1 MNVKIPRNISIL
13 LLILILVIT
22 FLAVYSISLETQKS
36 LKEGVQEKLVSVASV
51 MASQVDGD
59 EFAQIKSGEED
70 TPRFVRIRDQI
81 RHALQVTPDIRY
93 IYTMRK
99 NGDAVEFVVDGDYG
113 YDPLAANIGDVYPG
127 PEPGLIQGF
136 LTPTA
141 NREFTTDEWGTVLSG
156 FSPIRDRS
164 GNVVGIVG
172 VDMDSYVVMA
182 GLNRANMVVFIIG
195 ILAMIAV
202 MVGILGLEN
211 RRAEFDRK
219 IAESEKKFK
228 DFVELLP
235 QTIFETDEWGTVT
248 STNRIALE
256 TFGFTNE
263 ELKNGINCMEM
274 LVPGDRERAAMFFAA
289 QLRGEKPGGIEYTA
303 RKKDGSTF
311 PVIVYSDTIVHNGR
325 PAGIRGV
332 LLDITDRKRTEE
344 ELESRV
350 RDRTEQLAA
359 SVLKLETEIN
369 NRKQVES
376 ELSRANEEL
385 SAAYEELMATEQA
398 LREGI
403 REVNKSQQALEQAR
417 KKLNLLNTLTFQDIS
432 SAIFTLSGYLWLI
445 RMDLVDETQ
454 KKHLEKSEMLTQKI
468 VGSLQFAKNYQDMGI
483 HQPRWQNV
491 SHVFVMAIS
500 HLPPLEMSRKINVH
514 NLEIYA
520 DPLLEN
526 AFLTLVDNVLKHAGV
541 VTELIL
547 RYEET
552 GDGLSLIF
560 EDDGI
565 GIPEDEKEK
574 IFERSFGKNTGLGLF
589 LCREILSI
597 TGIIIQETGKPGKGA
612 RFEIIVPVGFYR
624 FTGIH

>member
-1 MNVKIPRNISIL
+1 
-13 LLILILVIT
+13 
-22 FLAVYSISLETQKS
+22 
-36 LKEGVQEKLVSVASV
+36 

-59 EFAQIKSGEED
+59 EFAKIKSGEED
-70 TPRFVRIRDQI
+70 TPRFVRIRDQL

-113 YDPLAANIGDVYPG
+113 YDPLAAKIGDVYPEAE
-127 PEPGLIQGF
+127 PELIRGF

-141 NREFTTDEWGTVLSG
+141 NRDFTTDERGSVLSG
-156 FSPIRDRS
+156 FSPIRDQS

-172 VDMDSYVVMA
+172 VDMDSVVVMA
-182 GLNRANMVVFIIG
+182 GLNRANLVVFIIG

-219 IAESEKKFK
+219 IGESEKKFK

-235 QTIFETDEWGTVT
+235 QTIFETDEKGTIT

-263 ELKNGINCMEM
+263 ELKTGINCMEM
-274 LVPGDRERAAMFFAA
+274 LVPGDRERAAIFFAA
-289 QLRGEKPGGIEYTA
+289 LVRGEKPGGIEYTA
-303 RKKDGSTF
+303 QKKDGSTF
-311 PVIVYSDTIVHNGR
+311 PVIVYADTIVYDGR

-344 ELESRV
+344 ELECRV
-350 RDRTEQLAA
+350 MERTEQLAA
-359 SVLKLETEIN
+359 SVLNLETEIN

-417 KKLNLLNTLTFQDIS
+417 KKMNLLNTLTFQDIS

-468 VGSLQFAKNYQDMGI
+468 VGSLQFAKNYQEMGI

-500 HLPPLEMSRKINVH
+500 HLPPLEMSRKISIH

-520 DPLLEN
+520 DPLLET

-552 GDGLSLIF
+552 QDGLTLIF

-565 GIPEDEKEK
+565 GIPEDEKDK

-597 TGIIIQETGKPGKGA
+597 TGITIQETGKPGKGA
-612 RFEIIVPVGFYR
+612 RFEIKVSEGFFR
-624 FTGIH
+624 FTGMH

>member
-36 LKEGVQEKLVSVASV
+36 LKEGVQEKLISVATV

-59 EFAQIKSGEED
+59 EFAQIKTGEED
-70 TPRFVRIRDQI
+70 TPRFVRIRDQL
-81 RHALQVTPDIRY
+81 RHARQMTPDIRY
-93 IYTMRK
+93 MYTMRK
-99 NGDAVEFVVDGDYG
+99 NGDVVEFVVDSDYG
-113 YDPLAANIGDVYPG
+113 YDPLSAKIGDVYNDAE
-127 PEPGLIQGF
+127 PELILGF
-136 LTPTA
+136 LSPTA
-141 NREFTTDEWGTVLSG
+141 NRDFTTGKWGAVLSG

-172 VDMDSYVVMA
+172 VDIDSAVVMA
-182 GLNRANMVVFIIG
+182 GLNRANLVVFIIG

-211 RRAEFDRK
+211 RRAEYDRK
-219 IAESEKKFK
+219 IGESEKKFK

-235 QTIFETDEWGTVT
+235 QTIFETDEMGIIT

-256 TFGFTNE
+256 TFGITNE
-263 ELKNGINCMEM
+263 ELQTGINCMEM
-274 LVPGDRERAAMFFAA
+274 LVPGDREVAGIFFAA
-289 QLRGEKPGGIEYTA
+289 LLRGEKPGGIEYTA
-303 RKKDGSTF
+303 QRKDGSTF
-311 PVIVYSDTIVHNGR
+311 PVIVYADTIVHDGR

-344 ELESRV
+344 ELECRV
-350 RDRTEQLAA
+350 RERTEQLAA
-359 SVLKLETEIN
+359 SVLKLETEIT

-398 LREGI
+398 LRDGI

-432 SAIFTLSGYLWLI
+432 SAVFTLSGYLWLI
-445 RMDLVDETQ
+445 RADLVGETQ
-454 KKHLEKSEMLTQKI
+454 KKHLEKSELLTKKI
-468 VGSLQFAKNYQDMGI
+468 VGSLQFAKNYQEMGI
-483 HQPRWQNV
+483 HEPRWQNV
-491 SHVFVMAIS
+491 SHVFIMAIS
-500 HLPPLEMSRKINVH
+500 HLPPLEMSRKIRVN

-526 AFLTLVDNVLKHAGV
+526 AFLTIIDNVLKHAGV
-541 VTELIL
+541 VKELIL

-552 GDGLSLIF
+552 EGGLTLII
-560 EDDGI
+560 EDDGV

-597 TGIIIQETGKPGKGA
+597 TGITIQETGEPGKGA
-612 RFEIIVPVGFYR
+612 RFEITVSEGFYR
-624 FTGIH
+624 FTGTR